1 MNAGKLAAAKPA
13 ATTNITLYRS
23 PINEATSAV
32 LEVCNQSASGA
43 SYRAAL
49 RDYDQVLTLDS
60 ASYAFRSGNVVS
72 NYKLTLSPGIST
84 DQFDPGDNIILD
96 NSQGNF
102 AISDIDKPTATLTY
116 PTKVRRIGNLPINSS
131 TQTGLF
137 ALGDT
142 ITGATTGLTA
152 VIYRVTNL
160 SLNVEI
166 APVSAGATSVYIN
179 NVTGVLANDFLS
191 TGGEIMQISAIT
203 GYNIT
208 VTRGQLGTTAVE
220 QIPGST
226 ANIFRGT
233 ATTTTINEGATFSA
247 SDTTLT
253 VTSATGIV
261 IGDYLRIDNEILQ
274 VSSVSNLDIAVT
286 RGAFGSIAATHT
298 DGATVTLQ
306 QFVTTANFQFFVF
319 DEIIDNGNVTTAPLN
334 ISGIVGSNTAFT
346 SDLQFVF
353 DFGSGAYQ
361 HPENIPID
369 ADRIVRFTQVDSSNT
384 GYPLRISTT
393 PDGTNSVGG
402 TAWTTGV
409 TIAGTPGSSGSYI
422 EIVFSVENILSN
434 ISFSIYSP
442 ARPQMSS
449 GNIQIDLTPNYS
461 QVYIY
466 DPSKTITTSDTF
478 RLNNVNYTITAVTPG
493 PYGYVRGFTST
504 ALKVSLGKGSSSFAG
519 TNTFYDSPLTP
530 ADARTLATVS
540 SVSVINDEDYIYY
553 EKSVS
558 ANSTDRTTG
567 LVVGPGQSI
576 MVYSSVADLSY
587 VLQGFSDTTSDFAVV
602 HYIRERPASV

>member
-13 ATTNITLYRS
+13 ATTNTTLYRS

-84 DQFDPGDNIILD
+84 DQFDPGDNVILD

-102 AISDIDKPTATLTY
+102 RISDIDKPTATLTY
-116 PTKVRRIGNLPINSS
+116 PTKVRRIGTLPIDSA

-137 ALGDT
+137 AVGDT
-142 ITGATTGLTA
+142 ITGDTTGLTA
-152 VIYRVTNL
+152 VIYRVSNL

-166 APVSAGATSVYIN
+166 APVSSTATSVYIN

-220 QIPGST
+220 QTPGST

-233 ATTTTINEGATFSA
+233 ATTTTINEGATFSV

-253 VTSATGIV
+253 VTSATGIT

-274 VSSVSNLDIAVT
+274 VSTVSNLDITVT
-286 RGAFGSIAATHT
+286 RGAFGSIPATHT

-306 QFVTTANFQFFVF
+306 QSITTANFQFFVF
-319 DEIIDNGNVTTAPLN
+319 DEIIDNGNVTNAPLN
-334 ISGIVGSNTAFT
+334 ITGIVGSNTAFT
-346 SDLQFVF
+346 SNLQFVF
-353 DFGSGAYQ
+353 DFGSGTYQ

-393 PDGTNSVGG
+393 PDGTNSLGG
-402 TAWTTGV
+402 TAWATGV

-422 EIVFSVENILSN
+422 EIVFSVENILTN

-442 ARPQMSS
+442 ARPAMST
-449 GNIQIDLTPNYS
+449 GGIVVDLTPNYS

-478 RLNNVNYTITAVTPG
+478 RLNNVNYTVTAVTPG

-504 ALKVSLGKGSSSFAG
+504 ALKVSLGNGSSAFAA

-530 ADARTLATVS
+530 AAARTLATVS

-553 EKSVS
+553 GKSVS
-558 ANSTDRTTG
+558 ANSNDRTTG

-602 HYIRERPASV
+602 HYIRERPTLV

>member
-13 ATTNITLYRS
+13 ATTNTTLYRS

-32 LEVCNQSASGA
+32 LEVCNQSGTTA

-84 DQFDPGDNIILD
+84 DQFDPGDNVILD

-102 AISDIDKPTATLTY
+102 KISDIDKPTATITY
-116 PTKVRRIGNLPINSS
+116 PTKVEPIGSVIVDFSQ
-131 TQTGLF
+131 QTGTF
-137 ALGDT
+137 AVGNT

-152 VIYRVTNL
+152 VIYRVSNL
-160 SLNVEI
+160 TLFTKIPQV
-166 APVSAGATSVYIN
+166 ATGTTSVYIN

-208 VTRGQLGTTAVE
+208 VTRGQLGTTAVV
-220 QIPGST
+220 QTPGST

-261 IGDYLRIDNEILQ
+261 IGNYLRIDNEILQ
-274 VSSVSNLDIAVT
+274 VSSVSGSDITVI

-298 DGATVTLQ
+298 NGATVTLQ
-306 QFVTTANFQFFVF
+306 QLILTCNFQLFALT
-319 DEIIDNGNVTTAPLN
+319 ETISNGSGATVPLN
-334 ISGIVGSNTAFT
+334 IQSGGGLSAYTQILS
-346 SDLQFVF
+346 FVY
-353 DFGSGAYQ
+353 DFGSGTYQ
-361 HPENIPID
+361 YSPNISVD
-369 ADRIVRFTQVDSSNT
+369 SDRIVRFTQVDSSNT
-384 GYPLRISTT
+384 GYPLRLSTSQ
-393 PDGTNSVGG
+393 DGTHTGG
-402 TAWTTGV
+402 SAWTTGV
-409 TIAGTPGSSGSYI
+409 TIVGTPGSSGSYI
-422 EIVFSVENILSN
+422 EIDLSIENIATTST
-434 ISFSIYSP
+434 FYIYGIV
-442 ARPQMSS
+442 ANMNGQ
-449 GNIQIDLTPNYS
+449 GGLLVDLTPNYS

-478 RLNNVNYTITAVTPG
+478 RLNNVNYTVTGVTPG

-530 ADARTLATVS
+530 AAARTLATVS

-553 EKSVS
+553 GKSVS
-558 ANSTDRTTG
+558 ANSNDRTTG

>member
-13 ATTNITLYRS
+13 ATTNTTLYRS

-32 LEVCNQSASGA
+32 LEVCNQSGTTA

-84 DQFDPGDNIILD
+84 DQFDPGDNVILD

-102 AISDIDKPTATLTY
+102 KISDIDKPTTTLTY
-116 PTKVRRIGNLPINSS
+116 PTRVRRIGTLPIDSA

-137 ALGDT
+137 AVGDT
-142 ITGATTGLTA
+142 ITGDTTGLTA
-152 VIYRVTNL
+152 VIYRVSNL

-166 APVSAGATSVYIN
+166 APVSSAATSVYIN

-220 QIPGST
+220 QTPGST

-274 VSSVSNLDIAVT
+274 VSTVSNLDITVT
-286 RGAFGSIAATHT
+286 RGAFGSIPATHT

-306 QFVTTANFQFFVF
+306 QSITTANFQFFVF
-319 DEIIDNGNVTTAPLN
+319 DEIVDNGNVTNAPLN
-334 ISGIVGSNTAFT
+334 ITGIVGSNTVF
-346 SDLQFVF
+346 SSNLQFVF
-353 DFGSGAYQ
+353 DFGSGTYQ

-393 PDGTNSVGG
+393 PDGTNSLGG

-422 EIVFSVENILSN
+422 EIVFSVENILTN

-442 ARPQMSS
+442 ARPAMST
-449 GNIQIDLTPNYS
+449 GGIQVDLTPNYT

-478 RLNNVNYTITAVTPG
+478 RLNNVNYTVTAVTPG

-504 ALKVSLGKGSSSFAG
+504 ALKVSLGNGSSAFAA

-530 ADARTLATVS
+530 AAARTLATVS

-553 EKSVS
+553 GKSVS
-558 ANSTDRTTG
+558 ANSNDRTTG

-602 HYIRERPASV
+602 HYIRERPTLV

>member
-13 ATTNITLYRS
+13 ATTNTTLYRS

-32 LEVCNQSASGA
+32 LEVCNQSGTTA

-84 DQFDPGDNIILD
+84 DQFDPGDNVILD

-102 AISDIDKPTATLTY
+102 KISDIDKPTATITY
-116 PTKVRRIGNLPINSS
+116 PTKVEPIGSVIVDFSQ
-131 TQTGLF
+131 QTGTF
-137 ALGDT
+137 AVGNT

-152 VIYRVTNL
+152 VIYRVSNL
-160 SLNVEI
+160 TLFTKIPQV
-166 APVSAGATSVYIN
+166 ATGTTSVYIN

-208 VTRGQLGTTAVE
+208 VTRGQLGTTAVV
-220 QIPGST
+220 QTPGST

-261 IGDYLRIDNEILQ
+261 IGNYLRIDNEILQ
-274 VSSVSNLDIAVT
+274 VSSVSGSDITVI

-306 QFVTTANFQFFVF
+306 QLILTCNFQFFALT
-319 DEIIDNGNVTTAPLN
+319 ETISNGSGATVPLN
-334 ISGIVGSNTAFT
+334 IQSGGGLSAYTQILS
-346 SDLQFVF
+346 FVY
-353 DFGSGAYQ
+353 DFGSGTYQ
-361 HPENIPID
+361 YSPNISVD
-369 ADRIVRFTQVDSSNT
+369 SDRIVRFTQVDSSNT
-384 GYPLRISTT
+384 GYPLRLSTSQ
-393 PDGTNSVGG
+393 DGTHTGG
-402 TAWTTGV
+402 SAWTTGV
-409 TIAGTPGSSGSYI
+409 TIVGTPGSSGSYI
-422 EIVFSVENILSN
+422 EIDLSIENIATTST
-434 ISFSIYSP
+434 FYIYGIV
-442 ARPQMSS
+442 ANMNGQ
-449 GNIQIDLTPNYS
+449 GGLLVDLTPNYS

-478 RLNNVNYTITAVTPG
+478 RLNNVNYTVTAVTPG

-530 ADARTLATVS
+530 AAARTLATVS

-553 EKSVS
+553 GKSVS
-558 ANSTDRTTG
+558 ANSNDRTTG

>member
-13 ATTNITLYRS
+13 ATTNTTLYRS

-84 DQFDPGDNIILD
+84 DQFDPGDNVILD

-102 AISDIDKPTATLTY
+102 KISDIDKPTATITY
-116 PTKVRRIGNLPINSS
+116 PTKVEPIGSVNFNATTLVNTFSV
-131 TQTGLF
+131 
-137 ALGDT
+137 GDT
-142 ITGATTGLTA
+142 ITGGTSGLTA
-152 VIYRVTNL
+152 VIYRIESGILYVKIPQVT
-160 SLNVEI
+160 
-166 APVSAGATSVYIN
+166 SATTSIRAN
-179 NVTGVLANDFLS
+179 NVAGILANDYIS
-191 TGGEIMQISAIT
+191 ASGEIVQISAIS
-203 GYNIT
+203 GYNLTIT
-208 VTRGQLGTTAVE
+208 RAQFGTTAVSHL
-220 QIPGST
+220 PGVFST
-226 ANIFRGT
+226 VFRVT
-233 ATTTTINEGATFSA
+233 ATATTINEGATFSD

-253 VTSATGIV
+253 VTSATGILV
-261 IGDYLRIDNEILQ
+261 GDYLKVDNEFLQ
-274 VSSVSNLDIAVT
+274 VSGVSGSDITVLRGALGSTATTHANATAVT
-286 RGAFGSIAATHT
+286 VYQ
-298 DGATVTLQ
+298 TVALTNL
-306 QFVTTANFQFFVF
+306 QFFVLT
-319 DEIIDNGNVTTAPLN
+319 ETISTSGGASAALN
-334 ISGIVGSNTAFT
+334 ISA
-346 SDLQFVF
+346 
-353 DFGSGAYQ
+353 GSGNPYSQ
-361 HPENIPID
+361 GNKFVYNLGSGTFEFPTTIPVN
-369 ADRIVRFTQVDSSNT
+369 ADRIVRFTQEDSSNT
-384 GYPLRISTT
+384 GYPLRFSLD
-393 PDGTNSVGG
+393 PDGTFAAGG
-402 TAWTTGV
+402 VNWSTGV
-409 TIAGTPGSSGSYI
+409 TVAGTPGSAGAYS
-422 EIVFSVENILSN
+422 EINLDISN
-434 ISFSIYSP
+434 ITTNSAIFIYSSTT
-442 ARPQMSS
+442 ANLTGFS
-449 GNIQIDLTPNYS
+449 GLSVDLTPNYT

-478 RLNNVNYTITAVTPG
+478 RLNNVNYTVTGVTPG

-530 ADARTLATVS
+530 AAARTLATVS

-553 EKSVS
+553 GKSVS
-558 ANSTDRTTG
+558 ANSNDRTTG